1 MPLLEFWVLETL
13 AQLLHIY
20 ACLKLLNKPNFRTG
34 TLFTASVILQ
44 CLDCTLLRR
53 TAAFLLVCWMSA
65 CCWPDWPGQLSSARY
80 KARERERERGSRS
93 TTLQVQCLMFD
104 QHNSCFCKLN
114 ICSEN
119 TLCICIVRP
128 SLYPLSSSASQHS
141 LSESWP
147 SSPRPPPREGSVLEV
162 LRKQSC

>member
-1 MPLLEFWVLETL
+1 MLVDNNDKWSSDVSVNWRKKRLARPDTEISAVAILE
-13 AQLLHIY
+13 
-20 ACLKLLNKPNFRTG
+20 
-34 TLFTASVILQ
+34 
-44 CLDCTLLRR
+44 
-53 TAAFLLVCWMSA
+53 LVCWMSA

-80 KARERERERGSRS
+80 KARERERESRS

-128 SLYPLSSSASQHS
+128 SLYPLSSSTSQQPALYQKAGPAPAGHHWGRDLFEVVGNNLVNVNHHS
-141 LSESWP
+141 CQGWTVS
-147 SSPRPPPREGSVLEV
+147 
-162 LRKQSC
+162 QSRISGNY